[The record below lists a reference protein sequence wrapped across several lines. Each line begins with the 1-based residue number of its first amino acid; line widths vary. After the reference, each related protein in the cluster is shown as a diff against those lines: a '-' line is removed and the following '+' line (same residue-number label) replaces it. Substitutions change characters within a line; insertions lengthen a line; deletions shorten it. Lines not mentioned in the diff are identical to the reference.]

1 MRLSLLTL
9 LLLGCVVRH
18 GAPIPAGTPSTQ
30 VDWVGLKDYPF
41 ESRFLAVDGG
51 QMHYIDEGKGEPV
64 VFVHGT
70 PSWSYE
76 WRGLVSALRAD
87 HRCIAMDHIGFGLSE
102 KPAAWGYKPEDHAR
116 NLDAL
121 LTRLDLRD
129 ITLVVHDFGGPIGLS
144 YALAHPER
152 VKRVVVINSWM
163 WSLSDNSQA
172 QKADKLLRGPLGPL
186 LYKDRNLSP
195 RRLMPWALKGELSEA
210 EAAAAL
216 GPFPTPESREGLY
229 QMGLGLVGSSAWY
242 DGLWGQRD
250 KLSATPMLV
259 VWGEADPTFSVNE
272 MARWRAAFPA
282 ATVVPLPEVGH
293 WPQITA
299 PEATLRALQA
309 FLAPPP
315 PPEAPKPLEPQP
327 VKVPEAPKP
336 LEPQP
341 VKVPEAPKPLEPQ
354 PVKVPEPAPA
364 PKGG

>member
-76 WRGLVSALRAD
+76 WRGLISGLKAD

-152 VKRVVVINSWM
+152 VKRVVVINSWL

-195 RRLMPWALKGELSEA
+195 RRLMPWALKGERPG
-210 EAAAAL
+210 AL
-216 GPFPTPESREGLY
+216 PNAREPRGALPDGPRPAGQQQLLRRPVGPARQAQRQAHAG
-229 QMGLGLVGSSAWY
+229 GLGRGRSHLLGERHGPLARRLPRGHRGAPARGGPLAA
-242 DGLWGQRD
+242 DHRPRGHLARPAGLPG
-250 KLSATPMLV
+250 
-259 VWGEADPTFSVNE
+259 
-272 MARWRAAFPA
+272 AAPA
-282 ATVVPLPEVGH
+282 ARGP
-293 WPQITA
+293 
-299 PEATLRALQA
+299 
-309 FLAPPP
+309 
-315 PPEAPKPLEPQP
+315 
-327 VKVPEAPKP
+327 
-336 LEPQP
+336 
-341 VKVPEAPKPLEPQ
+341 
-354 PVKVPEPAPA
+354 
-364 PKGG
+364 